1 MLVVYRCLVLYCRDC
16 SQAACE
22 MCFIQLHNGHR
33 YANID
38 DVVDQLRTQLDSL
51 LDTVQSRTSAVT
63 DQLNTLEQYRAEL
76 KANVNVRLV
85 VIGSVVSWLE
95 RCTCDSVVSLTP
107 GRRY

>member
-1 MLVVYRCLVLYCRDC
+1 
-16 SQAACE
+16 

-63 DQLNTLEQYRAEL
+63 DQLDTVQQYRAEL
-76 KANVNVRLV
+76 KANVNVRLL
-85 VIGSVVSWLE
+85 VIVHCRLGSLVT
-95 RCTCDSVVSLTP
+95 R
-107 GRRY
+107 G